1 MNDLVQILNR
11 SRLALGVLLVG
22 AVMAAAV
29 LITGDAM
36 TRKAAAELAQARQ
49 QDEAVSSQLT
59 ARRADLEL
67 MTRQHTRFESLRT
80 GGMVGKPNREI
91 WTEELVEVYKS
102 AGLPDGFTFVL
113 QSPKPYSP
121 SVSTPES
128 GQTPAPPGST
138 GSVSDG
144 ATMHDLEFT
153 TSQVHES
160 EMLDFL
166 KRYQA
171 RASGR
176 YRVSA
181 CNFSSAGEKGLT
193 ARCSLRFFVVPGET
207 LEVKKP

>member
-1 MNDLVQILNR
+1 MKDLVQILNR
-11 SRLALGVLLVG
+11 SRLALGLLLVG
-22 AVMAAAV
+22 VSAAAAV
-29 LITGDAM
+29 VITGDAL
-36 TRKAAAELAQARQ
+36 TRKATAELAQARQ
-49 QDEAVSSQLT
+49 QDETISSQLT

-67 MTRQHTRFESLRT
+67 MNRQFKRFESLRT

-91 WTEELVEVYKS
+91 WTEELVEVYKA

-121 SVSTPES
+121 TVGAPEA
-128 GQTPAPPGST
+128 GQTSPAPAN
-138 GSVSDG
+138 GSVAEG

-160 EMLDFL
+160 EVLDFL

-171 RASGR
+171 RVSGR
-176 YRVSA
+176 YRISA
-181 CNFSSAGEKGLT
+181 CNFSAAGDKGLT
-193 ARCSLRFFVVPGET
+193 TRCSLRFFVMPGET